1 MLLSSLSRTNDF
13 SSSIWSPLIICILI
27 ESGLFCWFNMYTFNQ
42 LISYFISFPELQLL
56 IGFIRAVTYRA
67 VDSASLGAV
76 NDGAGVG
83 LSSGSTI
90 IVPFRSLFSR
100 PLLAGAI
107 SGTIADGVDVTFV
120 VIAGVVGTAVIFFS
134 STHPDKRTNHM
145 TVMNRIDFDCAI

>member
-42 LISYFISFPELQLL
+42 LSSYFISFPELQLL

-90 IVPFRSLFSR
+90 IVPFSSLFSR
-100 PLLAGAI
+100 PLLVGAI
-107 SGTIADGVDVTFV
+107 SGAIADGVDLTFV
-120 VIAGVVGTAVIFFS
+120 VSPGLLELLLYFFHQHIPIRELP
-134 STHPDKRTNHM
+134 T
-145 TVMNRIDFDCAI
+145 I